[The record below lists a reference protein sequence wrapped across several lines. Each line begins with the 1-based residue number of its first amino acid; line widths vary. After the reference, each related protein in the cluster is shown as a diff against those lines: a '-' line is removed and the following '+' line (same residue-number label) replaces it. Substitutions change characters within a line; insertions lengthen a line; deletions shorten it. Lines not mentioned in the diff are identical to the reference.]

1 MQRADAARRAQEQET
16 NLSDQRRGHTEA
28 EYEMYLRK
36 EQLRIDFVNESQAMH
51 HNAMDELEKAIAEV
65 SDVRNQTLQE
75 KEAIELE
82 IERCNEA
89 INKFQVPTAYT
100 MNCTLCLAP
109 CPFIRDGARLLRFVC
124 MCRNWT
130 S

>member
-1 MQRADAARRAQEQET
+1 
-16 NLSDQRRGHTEA
+16 
-28 EYEMYLRK
+28 
-36 EQLRIDFVNESQAMH
+36 MH

-65 SDVRNQTLQE
+65 NDVRNQTLQE
-75 KEAIELE
+75 KEAIEQE

-100 MNCTLCLAP
+100 MNCPLCLPALS
-109 CPFIRDGARLLRFVC
+109 IRDGARLLRF
-124 MCRNWT
+124 MCIYRNWT